1 MGEPEQHRSDE
12 SSEGSFS
19 GLVLMLGTTAL
30 VHLGAAPDP
39 ASGGTKVNLGQAKQ
53 ALDLLDVLQA
63 KTAGN
68 LTAVET
74 RILDALQT
82 FPATWSGTPR
92 RQERSRPAWRPWGRS
107 TGAGACRTR
116 GDIPTRFAAPVPA
129 RG

>member
-12 SSEGSFS
+12 SSEVSFS

-39 ASGGTKVNLGQAKQ
+39 ASGGTTVNLGQAKQ

-68 LTAVET
+68 LTAAET
-74 RILDALQT
+74 RILDDLLFDLRMRYLEAVKR
-82 FPATWSGTPR
+82 A
-92 RQERSRPAWRPWGRS
+92 
-107 TGAGACRTR
+107 
-116 GDIPTRFAAPVPA
+116 
-129 RG
+129 